1 MIWQQKLLTILLIKI
16 NKVTIISFKIKI
28 MEIDKIEMLK
38 RLDTYDINLMKKINE
53 LIGEINRLKNKVK
66 ELEER
71 K

>member
-1 MIWQQKLLTILLIKI
+1 
-16 NKVTIISFKIKI
+16 